1 MATMTRRLDT
11 VGYIKYSGRDVE
23 KGVIDAGSAG
33 SALLGLDEALRY
45 FNVQQSPDF
54 AALQYDIPVKT
65 RQGSWE
71 ALVLGGIVTIGG
83 AFVIGYAKKAG
94 EKLAENDFK
103 DVSLKP
109 IFKKSMLALQT
120 FAKLVKH
127 TRRSRG
133 WETARFFMDKPDAE
147 VVVLNDHGEKLKV
160 PFEFFQWYQQMP
172 PRLLL
177 RMTSVVRAERVLTIG
192 LAGDAPNDEVFIAE
206 RDKPFFDERSDDE
219 DDDEILF
226 PELIHGKAATLT
238 GRLIRGSEASNSI
251 GLEYEGHIINCVPLR
266 GNVRQYKAALFL
278 RCRVSGR
285 VTRHAKS
292 RFVAERRPTL
302 IIEKVVILE
311 KDKQRTLFDA

>member
-1 MATMTRRLDT
+1 MATKTRRLDS
-11 VGYIKYSGRDVE
+11 VGYIKYTGRDVE

-45 FNVQQSPDF
+45 FNLQQSPDF
-54 AALQYDIPVKT
+54 GNLQYDIPVKT

-71 ALVLGGIVTIGG
+71 AVVLGGIITIGG
-83 AFVIGYAKKAG
+83 TFGVTYAKKAA

-109 IFKKSMLALQT
+109 VFKKSMAALQT
-120 FAKLVKH
+120 LAKLVKH
-127 TRRSRG
+127 SHRTRG
-133 WETARFFMDKPDAE
+133 WETTRFSMDNPDAE
-147 VVVLNDHGEKLKV
+147 VVVLNHLGEKLKV
-160 PFEFFQWYQQMP
+160 PLEYFRWYQQMP

-192 LAGDAPNDEVFIAE
+192 LTGDLQKNAVLIAE
-206 RDKPFFDERSDDE
+206 QDKHFFDDASDEE
-219 DDDEILF
+219 DDDEVMF
-226 PELIHGKAATLT
+226 PELVHGKAATLT

-251 GLEYEGHIINCVPLR
+251 GLEYEGHIINCIPVR

-278 RCRVSGR
+278 RCKVSGR
-285 VTRHAKS
+285 ITRHAKS

-302 IIEKVVILE
+302 IVEKVLILE
-311 KDKQRTLFDA
+311 KDVQGNLFDA